1 LLHRVAS
8 RRPDAR
14 LLAFEPFMEIKY
26 PEVLACGSME
36 TIDDRSVDV
45 LCALETLEHISDQ
58 QIMAFMDQAV
68 RVCRD
73 GARIVVSVPIMQG
86 AALPVKQAVRS
97 VLFRRYSDYSI
108 GEIARGVVGLPVD
121 RAKDILLSHKGFD
134 HRVLADLL
142 TTRLRLLQTIYSP
155 FRNLPWWSNSQAF
168 FVLSVDP
175 N

>member
-1 LLHRVAS
+1 
-8 RRPDAR
+8 
-14 LLAFEPFMEIKY
+14 
-26 PEVLACGSME
+26 
-36 TIDDRSVDV
+36 
-45 LCALETLEHISDQ
+45 
-58 QIMAFMDQAV
+58 
-68 RVCRD
+68 
-73 GARIVVSVPIMQG
+73 MQG